1 MRIIKLQSSN
11 IKRLKAIEIVPKD
24 NVVII
29 SGKNEQGKS
38 SALDSIELAL
48 KATNFKKPGRQMPR
62 PIRDG
67 QDKAQV
73 VLELDE
79 YTVTRNWTANDK
91 TYLKVENREG
101 ASFKSP
107 QALID
112 SFLGDLSF
120 DPLEF
125 ARLRPA
131 DQKETLVRL
140 VDTDIDLRELEEQK
154 KQLYEDRTLKG
165 RELKNAQAH
174 IDETLSADT
183 DGLPDKEIS
192 VSGLSAQLMDAA
204 QKNNLRNAQLATIF
218 NWEQDI
224 EETLSDIAG
233 YERDLKTAQAELVHY
248 RKQLT
253 QSQSD
258 IKSMPHIDPVPIQK
272 KIGDA
277 EHTNAQIRFRDQHQH
292 SIKQAADFQF
302 QYDTLSKK
310 IEKLDLA
317 KSNALST
324 AKMPILG
331 LGVDDDGITFNG
343 KPFSQIG
350 SANQLKV
357 SLAIAMA
364 MNPTLKVIRISDG
377 SLLDADNKKI
387 IEQMAKEHDY
397 QCWIEEVESGAKVGF
412 TLEDGELVAIDGSK
426 IIKEKVIEE

>member
-1 MRIIKLQSSN
+1 MRIIKLVSEN
-11 IKRLKAIEIVPKD
+11 IKRLKTVEITPKD

-48 KATNFKKPGRQMPR
+48 KATNFNKPGKRMPR

-73 VLELDE
+73 ILELDD
-79 YTVTRNWTANDK
+79 YIVTRNWTANDK
-91 TYLKVENREG
+91 SYLKVENKKG

-125 ARLRPA
+125 ARLRGA
-131 DQKETLVRL
+131 DQKETLIKFI
-140 VDTDIDLRELEEQK
+140 DTDIDIRELEEQK
-154 KQLYEDRTLKG
+154 KVLYDDRTLKG
-165 RELKNAQAH
+165 RELKTAQARTTD
-174 IDETLSADT
+174 ISDDT
-183 DGLPDKEIS
+183 DLPDKEIS
-192 VSGLSAQLMDAA
+192 VSDLTAELTKANESSFERRNL
-204 QKNNLRNAQLATIF
+204 QKSIEASEMSIEGFKADFATHQQKLINAQSSLDTEAAHLLTLQRKLLESPEI
-218 NWEQDI
+218 DTSPI
-224 EETLSDIAG
+224 EKQIDDADAINT
-233 YERDLKTAQAELVHY
+233 RVRNQAENKRY
-248 RKQLT
+248 
-253 QSQSD
+253 
-258 IKSMPHIDPVPIQK
+258 IK
-272 KIGDA
+272 
-277 EHTNAQIRFRDQHQH
+277 HT
-292 SIKQAADFQF
+292 ADLQF
-302 QYDTLSKK
+302 QYDTLSKQ

-317 KSNALST
+317 KSNVLST
-324 AKMPILG
+324 AKMPIAG
-331 LGVDDDGITFNG
+331 LGIDEDGITFNG

-357 SLAIAMA
+357 SLAIAMS

-377 SLLDADNKKI
+377 SLLDEDNKKI
-387 IEQMAKEHDY
+387 LAQMAKANDY
-397 QCWIEEVESGAKVGF
+397 QVWVECVQNDGKVGF